1 MFGVHSVWE
10 AVGGKWM
17 ALPSVHK
24 CLQLQQENQL
34 LLKKLRHVR
43 LKNKQL
49 EYDWAQLQEKLQ
61 GQKKSLPTCVTKK
74 DVPVQTEI
82 HLPLKDDGFYRKERE
97 GVKENARV
105 LQLYHNLQKRY
116 NKELKTNQGQC
127 ETIARLS
134 IKINDM
140 EHQLHLANQKMKE
153 LESKKMLPKDKTD
166 QLQKKNG
173 SYKCVCKKK
182 GSCSCKYLDQLLFEI
197 QRLKMEN
204 ESLSKERRMLRNE
217 LAALDK
223 DFFDEIEDLKYAL
236 QEAIKLNTQYEK
248 CLKQLSSTY
257 GITFTSTLTAG
268 SHRGTLNKSWK

>member
-17 ALPSVHK
+17 ALPSVHR
-24 CLQLQQENQL
+24 CLQLHQENQL

-49 EYDWAQLQEKLQ
+49 EYDWAQLQEQLQ
-61 GQKKSLPTCVTKK
+61 GQKKLPVLPTCVTKK
-74 DVPVQTEI
+74 E
-82 HLPLKDDGFYRKERE
+82 
-97 GVKENARV
+97 V

-127 ETIARLS
+127 ETIARLT

-166 QLQKKNG
+166 PLQRNNG

-248 CLKQLSSTY
+248 YLKQLSSTY